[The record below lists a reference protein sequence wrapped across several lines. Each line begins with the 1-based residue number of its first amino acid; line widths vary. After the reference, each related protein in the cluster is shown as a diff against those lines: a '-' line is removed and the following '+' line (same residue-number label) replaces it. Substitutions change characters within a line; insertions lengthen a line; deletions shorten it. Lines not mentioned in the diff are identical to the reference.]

1 MSLKILKEKSDVV
14 FNPKN
19 YKNSPIIR
27 DLYRFIAKN
36 GLRADAHRMLATI
49 NGGRDKTSYL
59 SKIVNNIR

>member
-27 DLYRFIAKN
+27 DLYRFVAKN
-36 GLRADAHRMLATI
+36 GLRADAHRMFSTI
-49 NGGRDKTSYL
+49 NGGKDKTSYL
-59 SKIVNNIR
+59 SKIVSNIR